1 VCERERACVRAFESA
16 RALMSE
22 LAVAVIDA
30 TSGVC
35 VCVCVMC
42 VCVCV
47 CVCLM

>member
-1 VCERERACVRAFESA
+1 MRACECA

-35 VCVCVMC
+35 FMC
-42 VCVCV
+42 VC
-47 CVCLM
+47 L